1 MAIRFA
7 AMQRLFV
14 LSGALAL
21 LFVVACGSASPQTE
35 TVEVIKEVPVERE
48 VIREVQVEVPVDREV
63 IREVEVEK
71 TVVETE
77 IQEVEREVQVEV
89 EKILIATPTPAP
101 PPAAATESTGHL
113 RITYTSMGSDGIYPK
128 ASNVNAGGKDVNSSM
143 YDVVI
148 GSDAQGAFSKETG
161 LANDWSVSPD
171 GKVHTV
177 HLRQGVQF
185 HNGTEVTSEDV
196 IFSALEVMEE
206 DAQNAFINEL
216 TPLWDSYETPDAYTW
231 VINCHTPCL
240 YAPWIF
246 SGVRGTEGMI
256 VPKAHYEAIGE
267 EEFAKAPIGSGPYR
281 FVDQVLGASVA
292 VESINRPHFRGG
304 PNGGIP
310 KYAEITFLGVSEET
324 TRIAMLKSGQTDV
337 IDVSRER
344 IAPLADDG
352 FNIFYKERALLS
364 GMYFFQQWEEG
375 NPFGDIRVREALNK
389 AINRDAILE
398 HIFLGRGS
406 TTLYPMGSY
415 AAASGY
421 DPAQSAYPYDP
432 DRSRQLLAEA
442 GYTEDNPL
450 EIKLAIYA
458 FGGIAEFPRMIEAVG
473 ADFEAVGVKV
483 NFQPTEYGTLRS
495 MRRAWSLGGGW
506 VGPWGT
512 HNRAAPAEIL
522 SIVKVLKH
530 SDAPYT
536 TYKNPEF
543 DAIMNKA
550 FASTDA
556 EEVKTLISEMQQ
568 HLLANYDGIPLFEVD
583 SSFAA
588 IPEITY
594 WNTGKDS
601 YDNNVDSLF
610 FPDLRW

>member
-1 MAIRFA
+1 MVSSWSRLHKYMAAFGIM
-7 AMQRLFV
+7 AMLFI
-14 LSGALAL
+14 
-21 LFVVACGSASPQTE
+21 VACGSAAPE
-35 TVEVIKEVPVERE
+35 TVEVVREVPVERE
-48 VIREVQVEVPVDREV
+48 VIREVQVEVPVEREV
-63 IREVEVEK
+63 IKEVEVEK
-71 TVVETE
+71 TVVE
-77 IQEVEREVQVEV
+77 ERVKEVQVD
-89 EKILIATPTPAP
+89 KILVATPTPAP
-101 PPAAATESTGHL
+101 APEASVQSEGHL
-113 RITYTSMGSDGIYPK
+113 RITYTSMGSDGVYPK
-128 ASNVNAGGKDVNSSM
+128 ASNINAGGKDVNASM

-171 GKVHTV
+171 GKVHTINM
-177 HLRQGVQF
+177 RQGVMF
-185 HNGTEVTSEDV
+185 HNNTEVTSADV
-196 IFSALEVMEE
+196 LFSALEVMEE

-216 TPLWDSYETPDAYTW
+216 TPLWESYETPDTYTW

-256 VPKAHYEAIGE
+256 VPKAHYEAVGE
-267 EEFAKAPIGSGPYR
+267 EEFAKSPIGSGPYQ
-281 FVDQVLGASVA
+281 FVDQVLGASVE

-304 PNGGIP
+304 AGGSIP
-310 KYAEITFLGVSEET
+310 KYAQITFLGVSEET

-344 IAPLADDG
+344 IASLADDG

-375 NPFGDIRVREALNK
+375 NPFGDIRVREALNI

-421 DPAQSAYPYDP
+421 DPEQSSYPYDP
-432 DRSRQLLAEA
+432 DRARQLLAEA
-442 GYTEDNPL
+442 GYTDGNPL

-543 DAIMNKA
+543 DAIMNQA
-550 FASTDA
+550 FASTDP
-556 EEVKTLISEMQQ
+556 EEVKVLIGQMQE

-610 FPDLRW
+610 FPELRW

>member
-1 MAIRFA
+1 MVPSFA
-7 AMQRLFV
+7 RLHRLLIFSGILAM
-14 LSGALAL
+14 
-21 LFVVACGSASPQTE
+21 LFVVACGSAAPE
-35 TVEVIKEVPVERE
+35 TVEVIREVPVEREVVREVQVEVPVERE
-48 VIREVQVEVPVDREV
+48 VIREVP
-63 IREVEVEK
+63 VEK
-71 TVVETE
+71 TVVE
-77 IQEVEREVQVEV
+77 ERVKEVQVD
-89 EKILIATPTPAP
+89 KILVATPTPA
-101 PPAAATESTGHL
+101 AAPEAAVQSEGHL

-148 GSDAQGAFSKETG
+148 GSNAQGAFSKETG

-177 HLRQGVQF
+177 NLRQGVMF

-196 IFSALEVMEE
+196 LFSALEVMED
-206 DAQNAFINEL
+206 DAQNAFIKEL
-216 TPLWDSYETPDAYTW
+216 TPLWDSYDTPDAYTW

-246 SGVRGTEGMI
+246 SGVRGTEGMV
-256 VPKAHYEAIGE
+256 VPKAHYEAVGE
-267 EEFAKAPIGSGPYR
+267 VEFGRAPIGSGPYQ

-292 VESINRPHFRGG
+292 VESINQPHFRGG
-304 PNGGIP
+304 PGGGVP
-310 KYAEITFLGVSEET
+310 KYAQITFLGVSEET

-352 FNIFYKERALLS
+352 FNIFYKERALLT

-415 AAASGY
+415 AAESGY
-421 DPAQSAYPYDP
+421 DPAQSSYPYDP
-432 DRSRQLLAEA
+432 DRARQLLAEA

-458 FGGIAEFPRMIEAVG
+458 FGGIAEFARMIEAVG

-550 FASTDA
+550 FASTDPD
-556 EEVKTLISEMQQ
+556 EVKRLIGEMQQ
-568 HLLANYDGIPLFEVD
+568 HLLANYDGIPMVEVD
-583 SSFAA
+583 SAFAA

>member
-1 MAIRFA
+1 MVSSWSRLYKFMAAFGIM
-7 AMQRLFV
+7 AMLFI
-14 LSGALAL
+14 
-21 LFVVACGSASPQTE
+21 VACGSAAPE
-35 TVEVIKEVPVERE
+35 TVEVVREVPVERE
-48 VIREVQVEVPVDREV
+48 VIREVQVEVPVEKEV

-71 TVVETE
+71 TVVEERVKE
-77 IQEVEREVQVEV
+77 IQVD
-89 EKILIATPTPAP
+89 KILVATPTPAP
-101 PPAAATESTGHL
+101 APEAAAQSEGHL
-113 RITYTSMGSDGIYPK
+113 RITYTSMGSDGVYPK

-148 GSDAQGAFSKETG
+148 GSNAQGAFSKDTG
-161 LANDWSVSPD
+161 IANDWSVSPD
-171 GKVHTV
+171 GKVHTIN
-177 HLRQGVQF
+177 LRQGVMF
-185 HNGTEVTSEDV
+185 HNNTEVTSEDV
-196 IFSALEVMEE
+196 MFSALEVMEE

-216 TPLWDSYETPDAYTW
+216 TPLWDSYETPDANTFL
-231 VINCHTPCL
+231 INCHTPCL

-246 SGVRGTEGMI
+246 SGVRGTEGMV
-256 VPKAHYEAIGE
+256 VPKAHYEAVGE
-267 EEFAKAPIGSGPYR
+267 EEFAKAPIGSGPYK

-292 VESINRPHFRGG
+292 VEAIDGPHFRGG
-304 PNGGIP
+304 AGGSVP
-310 KYAEITFLGVSEET
+310 KYAQITFLGVSEET

-415 AAASGY
+415 ASESGY
-421 DPAQSAYPYDP
+421 DPAQSGYPHDP
-432 DRSRQLLAEA
+432 DRARQLLTEA
-442 GYTEDNPL
+442 GYNDSNPL
-450 EIKLAIYA
+450 EIKLAIYS
-458 FGGIAEFPRMIEAVG
+458 FGGIAEFPRMIEAIG

-530 SDAPYT
+530 SEAPYT

-543 DAIMNKA
+543 DAIMNQA
-550 FASTDA
+550 FASTDPD
-556 EEVKTLISEMQQ
+556 EVKALISQMQE

-583 SSFAA
+583 SAFAA

-610 FPDLRW
+610 FPELRW

>member
-1 MAIRFA
+1 MGPHFSKL
-7 AMQRLFV
+7 QRLLV
-14 LSGALAL
+14 LSGVLAM
-21 LFVVACGSASPQTE
+21 LFVVACGSAAPE
-35 TVEVIKEVPVERE
+35 TIEVIKEVPVERE
-48 VIREVQVEVPVDREV
+48 VIREVQVEVPVEREV
-63 IREVEVEK
+63 IREVPVEK
-71 TVVETE
+71 TVVE
-77 IQEVEREVQVEV
+77 ERVKEVQVD
-89 EKILIATPTPAP
+89 KILVATPTPAP
-101 PPAAATESTGHL
+101 APEAAVQSEGHL
-113 RITYTSMGSDGIYPK
+113 RITYTSMGSDGVYPK

-148 GSDAQGAFSKETG
+148 GSNAQGAFSKETG
-161 LANDWSVSPD
+161 LANDWSVSAD
-171 GKVHTV
+171 GMTHTV
-177 HLRQGVQF
+177 NLRQGVMF
-185 HNGTEVTSEDV
+185 HDGTEVTSEDV

-216 TPLWDSYETPDAYTW
+216 TPLWENYETPDAYTW

-267 EEFAKAPIGSGPYR
+267 EEFAKHPIGSGPYK

-304 PNGGIP
+304 PNGAFP

-364 GMYFFQQWEEG
+364 GMYFFQQWEED

-415 AAASGY
+415 AAESGY
-421 DPAQSAYPYDP
+421 DPAQSSYPYDP

-442 GYTEDNPL
+442 GYTDSDPL
-450 EIKLAIYA
+450 EVKLAIYS
-458 FGGIAEFPRMIEAVG
+458 FGGIAEFARMIEAVG

-543 DAIMNKA
+543 DAIMNQA
-550 FASTDA
+550 FASTDPD
-556 EEVKTLISEMQQ
+556 EVKTLISEMQQ

-583 SSFAA
+583 SAFAA

>member
-1 MAIRFA
+1 MVF
-7 AMQRLFV
+7 RLSSMHKFLI
-14 LSGALAL
+14 LSGVLAMM
-21 LFVVACGSASPQTE
+21 FIVACGSAAPE
-35 TVEVIKEVPVERE
+35 TVEVIREVPVERE
-48 VIREVQVEVPVDREV
+48 VIREVEVEVPVDREV
-63 IREVEVEK
+63 IREVPVEK
-71 TVVETE
+71 TVVE
-77 IQEVEREVQVEV
+77 ERVKEVQVD
-89 EKILIATPTPAP
+89 KILVATPTPAP
-101 PPAAATESTGHL
+101 APQAAVQSEGHL

-148 GSDAQGAFSKETG
+148 GSNAQGAFSKETG

-177 HLRQGVQF
+177 NLRQGVMF

-267 EEFAKAPIGSGPYR
+267 EEFAKSPIGSGPYQ

-304 PNGGIP
+304 AGGGIP

-415 AAASGY
+415 AAESGY
-421 DPAQSAYPYDP
+421 DPDQSSYPYDP

-442 GYTEDNPL
+442 GYSDDNPL
-450 EIKLAIYA
+450 EIKLSIYA

-543 DAIMNKA
+543 DAIMNQA
-550 FASTDA
+550 FASTDP
-556 EEVKTLISEMQQ
+556 EEVKRLIGEMQQ

-610 FPDLRW
+610 FPELRW

>member
-1 MAIRFA
+1 MSF
-7 AMQRLFV
+7 RLSGLHKV
-14 LSGALAL
+14 LVMSGALTMML
-21 LFVVACGSASPQTE
+21 IVACGSAAPE

-48 VIREVQVEVPVDREV
+48 VIREVEVEVPVDREV
-63 IREVEVEK
+63 IREVPVEK
-71 TVVETE
+71 TVVE
-77 IQEVEREVQVEV
+77 ERVKEVQVD
-89 EKILIATPTPAP
+89 KILVATPTPAP
-101 PPAAATESTGHL
+101 APEAAVQSEGHL

-148 GSDAQGAFSKETG
+148 GSNAQGAFSKETG

-171 GKVHTV
+171 GMVHTI
-177 HLRQGVQF
+177 HLRQGIQF
-185 HNGTEVTSEDV
+185 HDGTEVTSEDV
-196 IFSALEVMEE
+196 LFSALEVMED

-256 VPKAHYEAIGE
+256 VPKAHYEAVGE
-267 EEFAKAPIGSGPYR
+267 EEFGRNPIGSGPYQ

-304 PNGGIP
+304 PNGAFP

-337 IDVSRER
+337 IDASRER

-352 FNIFYKERALLS
+352 FNIFYKERALLT
-364 GMYFFQQWEEG
+364 GMYFFQQWEDG

-415 AAASGY
+415 AAESGY
-421 DPAQSAYPYDP
+421 DPAQSSYPYDP
-432 DRSRQLLAEA
+432 DRARQLLAEA
-442 GYTEDNPL
+442 GYTDDNPL
-450 EIKLAIYA
+450 EIKLAIYS
-458 FGGIAEFPRMIEAVG
+458 FGGIAEFARMIEAVG
-473 ADFEAVGVKV
+473 ADFEAVGVSV

-495 MRRAWSLGGGW
+495 MRRAFNLGGGW

-543 DAIMNKA
+543 DAIMNQA
-550 FASTDA
+550 FASTDP
-556 EEVKTLISEMQQ
+556 EEVKTLIGEMQQ

-583 SSFAA
+583 SAFAA